1 MAAPV
6 LQFKRGQ
13 HANVGVASFKAGEPG
28 FTTDKYDFYIGLDG
42 THTNQKFLGSSRY
55 WLREAASTGSA
66 VRVVE
71 GSGNGDNY
79 IELKSPASLA
89 GNLTY
94 TLPGTQG
101 AANSIIENDGSG
113 NLTFTTTP
121 TFTGATV
128 SGDLTVGGGT
138 TITGDLYVGGTSEFI
153 GVVTFR
159 GGTVRLG
166 DGDTDNIVVG
176 GEFASHLVPDQD
188 GTFDLGTTTK
198 EWRNLFLDGTAEV
211 DGINNSGVTTTTAL
225 KGYSYLQA
233 PHSASTQ
240 NYTVTVAAKTAAH
253 RYNGTGSS
261 NGYVIDGVE
270 SPTLTLTPGKT
281 YRFTL
286 SSSDMTS
293 HPFRFYLDADKTY
306 AYTTNVTTAATY
318 AEITITDTT
327 PAILHYQCSAHSL
340 MGNTLVCNTNAVH
353 TPHNATFEGSVNAK
367 GDVTL
372 GDAVTDLIFVNGQ
385 FDSDLLPS
393 TDGTYDLGSSTKE
406 WQDLFIDGTA
416 NIDSLAADSA
426 AIADLTDNRVVI
438 AGTNGELEDSANLTF
453 DGTTLAVTGNAT
465 VDNVRIDGNEIDT
478 TSGGLTLDSNSG
490 TVTVDDDLT
499 VNGTFTVLGTQSIIN
514 TETLKVEDSLIE
526 IGLVNSGGSLVA
538 PTSDANIDVG
548 VILHYY
554 SGSAKKAAMYWDDSV
569 SRLVF
574 ADETSENTSVLTA
587 SSYADVE
594 FKGLFINDCAGQS
607 QVISCTG
614 TERFLENITVDGG
627 SF

>member
-113 NLTFTTTP
+113 NLTFTNTP

-128 SGDLTVGGGT
+128 TGDLTVGGGT

-188 GTFDLGTTTK
+188 GSFDLGTTTK

-253 RYNGTGSS
+253 RYNGSGSS

-318 AEITITDTT
+318 AEITVTDTT

-353 TPHNATFEGSVNAK
+353 TPHSATFEGSVNAK

-372 GDAVTDLIFVNGQ
+372 GDAVSDLIFVNGQ

-416 NIDSLAADSA
+416 NIDTLAADSA

-490 TVTVDDDLT
+490 TVTVDDNLT

-614 TERFLENITVDGG
+614 TTRNLENITVDGG

>member
-113 NLTFTTTP
+113 NLTFTNTP

-128 SGDLTVGGGT
+128 TGDLAVGGGT

-188 GTFDLGTTTK
+188 GSFDLGTTTK

-253 RYNGTGSS
+253 RYNGSGSS

-318 AEITITDTT
+318 AEITVTDTT

-353 TPHNATFEGSVNAK
+353 TPHSATFEGSVNAK

-490 TVTVDDDLT
+490 TVTVDDNLT

-614 TERFLENITVDGG
+614 TTRNLENITVDGG

>member
-113 NLTFTTTP
+113 NLTFTNTP

-128 SGDLTVGGGT
+128 TGDLAVGGGT

-188 GTFDLGTTTK
+188 GSFDLGTTTK

-253 RYNGTGSS
+253 RYNGSGSS

-318 AEITITDTT
+318 AEITVTDTT

-353 TPHNATFEGSVNAK
+353 TPHSATFEGSVNAK

-372 GDAVTDLIFVNGQ
+372 GDAVSDLIFVNGQ

-416 NIDSLAADSA
+416 NIDTLAADSA

-490 TVTVDDDLT
+490 TVTVDDNLT

-614 TERFLENITVDGG
+614 TTRNLENITVDGG

>member
-42 THTNQKFLGSSRY
+42 THTNQKFFGSSRY

-138 TITGDLYVGGTSEFI
+138 SITGDLYVGGTSEFI

-211 DGINNSGVTTTTAL
+211 DGINNSG
-225 KGYSYLQA
+225 
-233 PHSASTQ
+233 
-240 NYTVTVAAKTAAH
+240 
-253 RYNGTGSS
+253 
-261 NGYVIDGVE
+261 IE
-270 SPTLTLTPGKT
+270 S
-281 YRFTL
+281 
-286 SSSDMTS
+286 
-293 HPFRFYLDADKTY
+293 
-306 AYTTNVTTAATY
+306 
-318 AEITITDTT
+318 
-327 PAILHYQCSAHSL
+327 
-340 MGNTLVCNTNAVH
+340 
-353 TPHNATFEGSVNAK
+353 
-367 GDVTL
+367 
-372 GDAVTDLIFVNGQ
+372 
-385 FDSDLLPS
+385 
-393 TDGTYDLGSSTKE
+393 
-406 WQDLFIDGTA
+406 
-416 NIDSLAADSA
+416 DSL
-426 AIADLTDNRVVI
+426 R
-438 AGTNGELEDSANLTF
+438 
-453 DGTTLAVTGNAT
+453 
-465 VDNVRIDGNEIDT
+465 
-478 TSGGLTLDSNSG
+478 
-490 TVTVDDDLT
+490 
-499 VNGTFTVLGTQSIIN
+499 
-514 TETLKVEDSLIE
+514 
-526 IGLVNSGGSLVA
+526 
-538 PTSDANIDVG
+538 
-548 VILHYY
+548 
-554 SGSAKKAAMYWDDSV
+554 
-569 SRLVF
+569 
-574 ADETSENTSVLTA
+574 
-587 SSYADVE
+587 
-594 FKGLFINDCAGQS
+594 
-607 QVISCTG
+607 
-614 TERFLENITVDGG
+614 
-627 SF
+627 

>member
-113 NLTFTTTP
+113 NLTFTNTP

-128 SGDLTVGGGT
+128 TGDLTVGGGT
-138 TITGDLYVGGTSEFI
+138 SITGDLYVGGASEFI
-153 GVVTFR
+153 GIVTFR

-211 DGINNSGVTTTTAL
+211 DGVNNSGVTTTTAL

-240 NYTVTVAAKTAAH
+240 NFAVTVAAKTAAH
-253 RYNGTGSS
+253 RYNGSGSS

-318 AEITITDTT
+318 AEITVTDTT
-327 PAILHYQCSAHSL
+327 PAILHYQCSAHAL

-490 TVTVDDDLT
+490 TVTVDDNLT

-538 PTSDANIDVG
+538 PSSDANIDVG